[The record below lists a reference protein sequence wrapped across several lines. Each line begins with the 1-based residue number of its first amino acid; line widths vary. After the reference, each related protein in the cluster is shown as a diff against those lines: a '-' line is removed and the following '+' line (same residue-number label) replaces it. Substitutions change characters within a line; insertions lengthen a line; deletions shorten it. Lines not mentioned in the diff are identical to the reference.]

1 MITSSPIVMKKRS
14 KHGYSVVIAVF
25 LTLSLAVLSAGQ
37 IPPQI
42 SAQILSNT
50 SIASPLGANVSNTP
64 SPAAAQ
70 LVQRIEEIPSL
81 SNIIG
86 MSMVDGIK
94 VSGLQ
99 IGDTD
104 LTVTLRRQTAGSN
117 LTENSGNASSTPVTI
132 IATKLPVA
140 NITQLLTTAQ
150 STLQLAATNSAQGA
164 AAPLFAG
171 QEANPQAGSAAVQIL
186 SLVRNLQMGTASI
199 VNSNWTTPQTVSM
212 GLLGMGN
219 AQAPLAASEVVLVMV
234 VPFQGTTAAPTL
246 PLR

>member
-1 MITSSPIVMKKRS
+1 MKKRS
-14 KHGYSVVIAVF
+14 IPGYSVVIAVF
-25 LTLSLAVLSAGQ
+25 LTLSFAALSAGQ
-37 IPPQI
+37 TPPQI
-42 SAQILSNT
+42 SAQTLSNT
-50 SIASPLGANVSNTP
+50 TAPSPLGANVSNTP

-104 LTVTLRRQTAGSN
+104 LTVTLRRQTAAGN
-117 LTENSGNASSTPVTI
+117 LTENSGNASSIPVTI
-132 IATKLPVA
+132 VATKLPVA
-140 NITQLLTTAQ
+140 NLTQLLTTAQ
-150 STLQLAATNSAQGA
+150 STLQLAAANSAQGA
-164 AAPLFAG
+164 AAPLFPG

-186 SLVRNLQMGTASI
+186 SLVRNIQMGTASI

-219 AQAPLAASEVVLVMV
+219 AQAPLAASEVVLVLV
-234 VPFQGTTAAPTL
+234 VPFQGITGAPTI